1 MTERT
6 THQHLENG
14 IELACAGLP
23 HRRAVAIEFRL
34 LAGTVDE
41 PADRLGLARVVEE
54 TVSKGTATRDAR
66 AVSDAFDAIGSPH
79 TSWTERESIRFSS
92 LALPEY
98 VDASVGL
105 HAEFLRTAVFPQNF
119 VDVALELGR
128 QELQSL
134 QDDPQ
139 ALADRHLGQQAY
151 GPVLGRHPLGEPET
165 LDRITRDDVCAFW
178 RSRFG
183 AGRMQVSVAGPVEAD
198 RMADCLRR
206 HFDGFGPP
214 HPQGREP
221 KPVEFRP
228 IRTHVEK
235 DTEQVQIAL
244 AFQGLPKGHPQ
255 YYVQAVVLAVL
266 AAGMSSRLFTEVRE
280 KQGLVYWV
288 SAWPEFPRGAGMVF
302 VGASS
307 RPEHC
312 DRAYATILREL
323 ERLPGDIT
331 LEELDRAKTQI
342 DVDLVIRGDRT
353 QARCRELTDDLFH
366 HGELIPTAQKLA
378 RIKAVTLDDIR
389 QYFSEHAWRPL
400 SVVTLGPREIREAAQ

>member
-1 MTERT
+1 MIEGT
-6 THQHLENG
+6 THQHLNNG
-14 IELACAGLP
+14 IELACATLP

-66 AVSDAFDAIGSPH
+66 GVSDAFDAIGSPH
-79 TSWTERESIRFSS
+79 TSWTERESTRFSS
-92 LALPEY
+92 LTLPEHL
-98 VDASVGL
+98 DASVGL
-105 HAEFLRTAVFPQNF
+105 HAEFLRTAAFPQNF

-165 LDRITRDDVCAFW
+165 LDHITRDDVCAFW
-178 RSRFG
+178 RSLFG
-183 AGRMQVSVAGPVEAD
+183 AGRMQVSVAGPVEAED
-198 RMADCLRR
+198 VADCLRR

-214 HPQGREP
+214 QPQGRERRT
-221 KPVEFRP
+221 VEFRP

-266 AAGMSSRLFTEVRE
+266 TAGMSSRLFTEVRE

-307 RPEHC
+307 RLEHC

-331 LEELDRAKTQI
+331 IEELDRAKTQI

-353 QARCRELTDDLFH
+353 QARSRELADDLFH
-366 HGELIPTAQKLA
+366 YGELIPTAEKLA

-389 QYFSEHAWRPL
+389 QYFAEHPWQPF
-400 SVVTLGPREIREAAQ
+400 SVVTLGPKEIREAAQ

>member
-6 THQHLENG
+6 THLHLENG
-14 IELACAGLP
+14 IELACATLP

-54 TVSKGTATRDAR
+54 TVSKGTARRDAR
-66 AVSDAFDAIGSPH
+66 AVSDAFDAIGASH
-79 TSWTERESIRFSS
+79 ASWTERESIRFSS

-98 VDASVGL
+98 VDASIEL
-105 HAEFLRTAVFPQNF
+105 HAEFLRTAAFPQNF

-139 ALADRHLGQQAY
+139 ALADRHLGRQAY
-151 GPVLGRHPLGEPET
+151 GPVLGRHPLGEPDA
-165 LDRITRDDVCAFW
+165 LDRITREDVCAFW
-178 RSRFG
+178 RSLFG
-183 AGRMQVSVAGPVEAD
+183 AGRMQVSLAGPIEAD
-198 RMADCLRR
+198 RVADCLCR

-214 HPQGREP
+214 QPQGRQP
-221 KPVEFRP
+221 RSVEFRP

-244 AFQGLPKGHPQ
+244 AFQGLPKGHRH

-266 AAGMSSRLFTEVRE
+266 TAGMSSRLFTEVRE
-280 KQGLVYWV
+280 KQGLVYWI
-288 SAWPEFPRGAGMVF
+288 SAWPEFPRGVGMVF

-307 RPEHC
+307 RLEHC

-323 ERLPGDIT
+323 DRLSGDIT
-331 LEELDRAKTQI
+331 LEELDRARTQI
-342 DVDLVIRGDRT
+342 EVDLVIRGDRT
-353 QARCRELTDDLFH
+353 QARSRELADDLFH
-366 HGELIPTAQKLA
+366 YGELVPTAQKLA
-378 RIKAVTLDDIR
+378 RIRSVTLEDIR
-389 QYFSEHAWRPL
+389 EYFHEHHWQPR
-400 SVVTLGPREIREAAQ
+400 SVVTLGPREIQEGPQ

>member
-1 MTERT
+1 MTEST

-14 IELACAGLP
+14 IELACATLP

-66 AVSDAFDAIGSPH
+66 GVSDAFDAIGSPH
-79 TSWTERESIRFSS
+79 TSWTERESIHFSC

-98 VDASVGL
+98 VDAAVGL
-105 HAEFLRTAVFPQNF
+105 HAEFLRTAGFPQNF

-134 QDDPQ
+134 EDDPQ
-139 ALADRHLGQQAY
+139 ALADRHLGRQAY

-178 RSRFG
+178 RSLFG
-183 AGRMQVSVAGPVEAD
+183 AGRMQVAVAGPVEAESV
-198 RMADCLRR
+198 ADCLRR

-214 HPQGREP
+214 QPEGRDP
-221 KPVEFRP
+221 HTVEFRP

-235 DTEQVQIAL
+235 ETEQVQIAL

-255 YYVQAVVLAVL
+255 YYVQVVVLAVL
-266 AAGMSSRLFTEVRE
+266 TAGMSSRLFTEVRE

-288 SAWPEFPRGAGMVF
+288 SAWPEFPRGSGMVF

-323 ERLPGDIT
+323 ERLPNDIT

-353 QARCRELTDDLFH
+353 QARSRELADDLFH

-378 RIKAVTLDDIR
+378 RVKAVTLEDIR
-389 QYFSEHAWRPL
+389 RYFNEHPWQPL
-400 SVVTLGPREIREAAQ
+400 SVVTLGPRKIREAAE

>member
-1 MTERT
+1 
-6 THQHLENG
+6 
-14 IELACAGLP
+14 
-23 HRRAVAIEFRL
+23 
-34 LAGTVDE
+34 
-41 PADRLGLARVVEE
+41 
-54 TVSKGTATRDAR
+54 
-66 AVSDAFDAIGSPH
+66 
-79 TSWTERESIRFSS
+79 
-92 LALPEY
+92 
-98 VDASVGL
+98 
-105 HAEFLRTAVFPQNF
+105 
-119 VDVALELGR
+119 
-128 QELQSL
+128 
-134 QDDPQ
+134 
-139 ALADRHLGQQAY
+139 
-151 GPVLGRHPLGEPET
+151 
-165 LDRITRDDVCAFW
+165 
-178 RSRFG
+178 
-183 AGRMQVSVAGPVEAD
+183 
-198 RMADCLRR
+198 
-206 HFDGFGPP
+206 
-214 HPQGREP
+214 
-221 KPVEFRP
+221 
-228 IRTHVEK
+228 VEK

-353 QARCRELTDDLFH
+353 QARCRELADDLFH